1 MTMPQKPGIDLNDT
15 SNRIIAAILIAL
27 AFIVGWWLI
36 ARNAS
41 TGNISDLVGG
51 VADDVTEE
59 GTPASSFAV
68 NPSSVLGPLS
78 DEVPTIAGSKESIDV
93 VDQGA
98 GMSVKVKAATFV
110 QMGWI
115 AVRDVDG
122 RTLGAG
128 RFEPGVHVDVEVPL
142 LRATVPGERY
152 QVLIYVDDGDKQ
164 FDLHQDILVMRGDGS
179 VAGDVF
185 SAQ

>member
-1 MTMPQKPGIDLNDT
+1 MPSKSGIDLNDT
-15 SNRIIAAILIAL
+15 SNRIVAAIILALI
-27 AFIVGWWLI
+27 FIGGWWLI

-41 TGNISDLVGG
+41 VSVSG
-51 VADDVTEE
+51 AETEGE
-59 GTPASSFAV
+59 IEDTGTPTSSSMV
-68 NPSSVLGPLS
+68 NPTSVLGLLS
-78 DEVPTIAGSKESIDV
+78 DEVPTIAGSRESIDV

-110 QMGWI
+110 QLGWI

-128 RFEPGVHVDVEVPL
+128 RFEPGVHADVEVPL
-142 LRATVPGERY
+142 LRATTAGGRY
-152 QVLIYVDDGDKQ
+152 QVLIYVDDGDRE
-164 FDLHQDILVMRGDGS
+164 FDLHKDILVTGADGS
-179 VAGDVF
+179 VAGDIF

>member
-1 MTMPQKPGIDLNDT
+1 MPSKSGIDLNDT
-15 SNRIIAAILIAL
+15 SNRIVAAIILALI
-27 AFIVGWWLI
+27 FIGGWWLI

-41 TGNISDLVGG
+41 IGQVTDSDT
-51 VADDVTEE
+51 DVQQETQNAAP
-59 GTPASSFAV
+59 TSSSTV
-68 NPSSVLGPLS
+68 SPTSVLGPLS
-78 DEVPTIAGSKESIDV
+78 EDTPTIAGSRESIDV

-110 QMGWI
+110 QVGWI

-128 RFEPGVHVDVEVPL
+128 RFEPGVHADVEVPL
-142 LRATVPGERY
+142 LRATTAGGRY
-152 QVLIYVDDGDKQ
+152 QVLIYVDDSDRE
-164 FDLHQDILVMRGDGS
+164 FDLHKDILVTGADGS
-179 VAGDVF
+179 VAGDIF

>member
-1 MTMPQKPGIDLNDT
+1 MPSKSGIDLNDT
-15 SNRIIAAILIAL
+15 SNRIVAGIILAL
-27 AFIVGWWLI
+27 IFIGGWWLI

-41 TGNISDLVGG
+41 LDTGEME
-51 VADDVTEE
+51 TERE
-59 GTPASSFAV
+59 VEDTGMPTSSSAV

-78 DEVPTIAGSKESIDV
+78 EETPTIAGSHESIDV
-93 VDQGA
+93 VDQPA
-98 GMSVKVKAATFV
+98 GMTVKVSAATLA
-110 QMGWI
+110 QTGWI

-128 RFEPGVHVDVEVPL
+128 RFEAGVYADADVPL
-142 LRATVPGERY
+142 LRATTAGGRY
-152 QVLIYVDDGDKQ
+152 QVLIYVDDGDKE
-164 FDLHQDILVMRGDGS
+164 FDLHKDILVTGADGT

>member
-1 MTMPQKPGIDLNDT
+1 MPSKSGIDLNDT
-15 SNRIIAAILIAL
+15 SNRIVAAIIL
-27 AFIVGWWLI
+27 AFIFIGGWWLI
-36 ARNAS
+36 ARNTS
-41 TGNISDLVGG
+41 VGTSE
-51 VADDVTEE
+51 TETE
-59 GTPASSFAV
+59 GEIEDTGTPTSSSMV
-68 NPSSVLGPLS
+68 NPTSVLGPLS
-78 DEVPTIAGSKESIDV
+78 NEVPTIAGSRESIDV

-98 GMSVKVKAATFV
+98 GMSVKVKAAAFV